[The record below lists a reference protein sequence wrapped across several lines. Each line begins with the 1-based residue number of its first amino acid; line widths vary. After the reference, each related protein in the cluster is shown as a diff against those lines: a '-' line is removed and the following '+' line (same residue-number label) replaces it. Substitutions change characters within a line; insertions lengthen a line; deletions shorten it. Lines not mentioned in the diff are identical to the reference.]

1 MECAPGHYGI
11 ITNYSGDLRKGR
23 LEPMHGVYTWSLWD
37 NNQLQQRPEEGK
49 GGANAWSVHLV
60 TMG

>member
-11 ITNYSGDLRKGR
+11 TSYSRDLRKGR
-23 LEPMHGVYTWSLWD
+23 LEPMHGVYTWTLWD
-37 NNQLQQRPEEGK
+37 NQLWQRSEEGK
-49 GGANAWSVHLV
+49 AGANAWSMHLV